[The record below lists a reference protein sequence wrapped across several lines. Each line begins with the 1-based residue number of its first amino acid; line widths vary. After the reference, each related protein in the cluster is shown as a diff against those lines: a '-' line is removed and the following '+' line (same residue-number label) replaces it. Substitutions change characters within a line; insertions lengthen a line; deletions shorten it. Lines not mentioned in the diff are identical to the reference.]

1 MNIGWNY
8 RREHLHPDQRS
19 HSIFTDAGDQ
29 PNVVP
34 SKASIWFYIRNI
46 TYEGIMENY
55 AKANKIAE
63 GASLMTDTSFSSR
76 ILGTAWPRHFNK
88 IIAEEMYENIKNV
101 GLPTWSE
108 NDEILAKAVQ
118 KELGLKQNGLAKNIS
133 KIGNLFLINIENFN
147 VIITIFELPCLTKKK
162 RQP

>member
-55 AKANKIAE
+55 AKANKKAK
-63 GASLMTDTSFSSR
+63 GV
-76 ILGTAWPRHFNK
+76 GTAR
-88 IIAEEMYENIKNV
+88 
-101 GLPTWSE
+101 G
-108 NDEILAKAVQ
+108 
-118 KELGLKQNGLAKNIS
+118 
-133 KIGNLFLINIENFN
+133 
-147 VIITIFELPCLTKKK
+147 CLVK
-162 RQP
+162 